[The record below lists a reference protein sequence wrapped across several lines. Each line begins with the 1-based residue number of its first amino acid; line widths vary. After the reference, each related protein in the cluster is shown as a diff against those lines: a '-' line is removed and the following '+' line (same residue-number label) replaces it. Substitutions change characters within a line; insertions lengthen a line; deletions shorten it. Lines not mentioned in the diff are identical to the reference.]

1 MPLQEPESRNI
12 LLILPKETLFFIQ
25 GTNRN
30 EFSIFYCILKC
41 KGKNTAVRVFKP
53 VYTFRTRFAKSLQM
67 QVCKWKHP
75 MSHGHEDP
83 WQVQLKGHSL
93 LTVQQYSAKKK
104 PKSPGPKKASTLWF
118 RNCSTVFLSP
128 SMCWCWAQAASHL
141 HIQCIS
147 ETVLL
152 K

>member
-93 LTVQQYSAKKK
+93 LTVQQYSAKKT
-104 PKSPGPKKASTLWF
+104 PKAQDLRKHLPRGLETAAL
-118 RNCSTVFLSP
+118 CSSAPQCAGAEHKLLPTSIFSAFLKLS
-128 SMCWCWAQAASHL
+128 C
-141 HIQCIS
+141 
-147 ETVLL
+147 
-152 K
+152 